1 MNKLYILGALALSG
15 AHAYVNFLPTKGA
28 ALTGILAPSATAE
41 FNSEGLSGTYTYTY
55 TGDCLSSSSLASL
68 GLNNNYYQYYNAALT
83 AGTWAYSPNAI
94 TVTYVAATPTTADVS
109 TITVAYT
116 GCYHS
121 HIYNWIAMPSMT
133 ASGAVTSATNGFGSA
148 VCAYGY
154 SMVGTATT
162 DCTVSAIVTTD
173 IFVTTG
179 TLFKGGQFQS
189 TDLTVTE
196 TAGASTTIVPVW
208 GQHGPGYFT
217 TVVGTAITNS
227 GTQVGLSIIG

>member
-1 MNKLYILGALALSG
+1 
-15 AHAYVNFLPTKGA
+15 
-28 ALTGILAPSATAE
+28 
-41 FNSEGLSGTYTYTY
+41 
-55 TGDCLSSSSLASL
+55 
-68 GLNNNYYQYYNAALT
+68 
-83 AGTWAYSPNAI
+83 
-94 TVTYVAATPTTADVS
+94 
-109 TITVAYT
+109 
-116 GCYHS
+116 
-121 HIYNWIAMPSMT
+121 MPSMSAT
-133 ASGAVTSATNGFGSA
+133 GAVTSSVNGFGSA

-227 GTQVGLSIIG
+227 GTQAGLAIIA

>member
-1 MNKLYILGALALSG
+1 M
-15 AHAYVNFLPTKGA
+15 GA
-28 ALTGILAPSATAE
+28 A
-41 FNSEGLSGTYTYTY
+41 
-55 TGDCLSSSSLASL
+55 
-68 GLNNNYYQYYNAALT
+68 
-83 AGTWAYSPNAI
+83 
-94 TVTYVAATPTTADVS
+94 TTTSS

-116 GCYHS
+116 GCYHA
-121 HIYNWIAMPSMT
+121 HIYNWLAMPSMSAT
-133 ASGAVTSATNGFGSA
+133 GAVTSATNGFGSA

-162 DCTVSAIVTTD
+162 DCAVSAIVTTD

-227 GTQVGLSIIG
+227 GTQVGLAIIG

>member
-15 AHAYVNFLPTKGA
+15 AHAYVNFIPTKGA
-28 ALTGILAPSATAE
+28 VLTGILAPTLA
-41 FNSEGLSGTYTYTY
+41 FNTEGLSGGYTYTY
-55 TGDCLSSSSLASL
+55 TGDCLASSSLASL
-68 GLNNNYYQYYNAALT
+68 GLNNNYYQYYSSALT
-83 AGTWAYSPNAI
+83 AGTWAYAPAANPI
-94 TVTYVAATPTTADVS
+94 TYTAAAPAVTTPTS
-109 TITVAYT
+109 TVTVAYT

-121 HIYNWIAMPSMT
+121 HIYNWIAMPSMSAT
-133 ASGAVTSATNGFGSA
+133 GAVTSATNGFGSA

-189 TDLTVTE
+189 TDLTITE
-196 TAGASTTIVPVW
+196 TAGASTTILPVW

-227 GTQVGLSIIG
+227 ATQVGLAIIA

>member
-1 MNKLYILGALALSG
+1 
-15 AHAYVNFLPTKGA
+15 
-28 ALTGILAPSATAE
+28 
-41 FNSEGLSGTYTYTY
+41 
-55 TGDCLSSSSLASL
+55 
-68 GLNNNYYQYYNAALT
+68 
-83 AGTWAYSPNAI
+83 
-94 TVTYVAATPTTADVS
+94 
-109 TITVAYT
+109 
-116 GCYHS
+116 
-121 HIYNWIAMPSMT
+121 MPSMT

-189 TDLTVTE
+189 TDLTITE
-196 TAGASTTIVPVW
+196 TAGASTTILPVW

-217 TVVGTAITNS
+217 TVVGTAITAS
-227 GTQVGLSIIG
+227 STQVGLSIIG

>member
-189 TDLTVTE
+189 TDLTITE
-196 TAGASTTIVPVW
+196 TAGASTTILPVW

>member
-1 MNKLYILGALALSG
+1 MAGS
-15 AHAYVNFLPTKGA
+15 F
-28 ALTGILAPSATAE
+28 
-41 FNSEGLSGTYTYTY
+41 TYTY
-55 TGDCLSSSSLASL
+55 TGDCLSSGSLASL
-68 GLNNNYYQYYNAALT
+68 GLNNNYYQYYTAALSS
-83 AGTWAYSPNAI
+83 GTWAYAAGAQTITYTASP
-94 TVTYVAATPTTADVS
+94 AATTTSS

-116 GCYHS
+116 GCYHA
-121 HIYNWIAMPSMT
+121 HIYNWLAMPSMSAT
-133 ASGAVTSATNGFGSA
+133 GAVTSATNGFGSA

-162 DCTVSAIVTTD
+162 DCAVSAIVTTD

-227 GTQVGLSIIG
+227 GTQVGLAIIG